1 MIRQIPSNC
10 KYSRAKL
17 LLNLEI
23 VLLRPTTGA
32 SRHLDTFKRKFE
44 CTYEEQ
50 HYLYR
55 EKKRKEALEAS
66 NSSLES
72 QCQVDSSIQNDVTT
86 YSSSSTSSSTS
97 SQTSTSSAQE
107 SVNSSPLEPSTSS
120 VTLIPPTEQQQEA
133 LAVVKSYLQSLH
145 VKNEEPWLLALGNGS
160 HFMMDM
166 EKNIHPEIY
175 NFLKAILFKI

>member
-23 VLLRPTTGA
+23 VLLNIYCVQQLV
-32 SRHLDTFKRKFE
+32 LDTFKRKFE
-44 CTYEEQ
+44 CIYEEQ

-66 NSSLES
+66 NRSLES

-120 VTLIPPTEQQQEA
+120 VTLIPPA
-133 LAVVKSYLQSLH
+133 LTVVKSYSQSLH
-145 VKNEEPWLLALGNGS
+145 VKNEEPWLLTLGNGS